1 MTQFKIS
8 PLIAEK
14 PIKKRKISWL
24 WLIIF
29 LETLAAGTWI
39 FRLQERL
46 AELEQ
51 QLLEQTN
58 GRKEHVQ

>member
-1 MTQFKIS
+1 MTQFEIS
-8 PLIAEK
+8 PLMAEK
-14 PIKKRKISWL
+14 PIKKREISWL

-29 LETLAAGTWI
+29 LETLTAGIWI
-39 FRLQERL
+39 FRLHERI
-46 AELEQ
+46 AEL